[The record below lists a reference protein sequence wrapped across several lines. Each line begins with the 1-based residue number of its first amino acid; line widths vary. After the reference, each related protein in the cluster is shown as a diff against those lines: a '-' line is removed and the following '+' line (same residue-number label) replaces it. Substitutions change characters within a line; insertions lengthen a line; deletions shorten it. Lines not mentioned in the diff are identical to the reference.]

1 VSEED
6 QSPTSE
12 PAADLAAAVEA
23 VPDLLLA
30 DPEVEQ
36 SEADDE
42 SEGDEDDQPADELDA
57 SDDAVAEDAAED
69 EVDAGEEIELEP
81 AREEDRVGADSVIG
95 DYGVDAPGV
104 VRAVAWAAGIAFAI
118 TLIAAVA
125 NVLVL
130 MFVALAI
137 TILLTFEALSL
148 VWSSRVAKLRERVHI
163 VDGLVLGGD
172 ERVLDVGCGRG
183 LLLVEVARRLT
194 TGRVIGVDVWRD
206 ADQTENDPEFPL
218 VNAEIEQVDECAL
231 VTTADARSLPF
242 ENESFDAV
250 VSSMALHNIGDY
262 EGRVNALREIDR
274 VLAPGGKLV
283 VADFQSTAQYV
294 EALRSCDWDD
304 VERSRRIFRMFPPV
318 HYVTGTKPGGPVPEE
333 ITEPE
338 LDEEPEA
345 AATDDATDDS
355 VELDDELETTTEER
369 DDSIWAPPVDEEP
382 EVEEPAPAVVEPELP
397 AEAPAPAPED
407 VELEM
412 LRYNA
417 LVTDSPVPPKPTP
430 AKPPAADVAAPAD
443 DTAADDALE
452 VDEKVTES

>member
-6 QSPTSE
+6 QAPASE
-12 PAADLAAAVEA
+12 PAVDLAAAVEA

-30 DPEVEQ
+30 DPDEEQ

-42 SEGDEDDQPADELDA
+42 AEGDEDDQPADEV
-57 SDDAVAEDAAED
+57 AVAADDAED
-69 EVDAGEEIELEP
+69 EGDEIEP

-163 VDGLVLGGD
+163 VNGLVLGGD

-242 ENESFDAV
+242 GDESFDAV
-250 VSSMALHNIGDY
+250 VSSMSLHNIGDY

-283 VADFQSTAQYV
+283 VVDFQSTAQYV
-294 EALRSCDWDD
+294 EALRSCDWAD
-304 VERSRRIFRMFPPV
+304 VDRSRRIFRMFPPV
-318 HYVTGTKPGGPVPEE
+318 HYVTGTKPGGPEPEE
-333 ITEPE
+333 IAEPE

-345 AATDDATDDS
+345 TATDDATDDA
-355 VELDDELETTTEER
+355 VELDDEPETTTEER
-369 DDSIWAPPVDEEP
+369 DDSIWAPPELDEEP
-382 EVEEPAPAVVEPELP
+382 EPDPDPDPEVDEPVAAVVEPEET
-397 AEAPAPAPED
+397 AEVPAPTPSPEE

-417 LVTDSPVPPKPTP
+417 LVTDTSVPAKPTP
-430 AKPPAADVAAPAD
+430 AKPAAANVAVSAD
-443 DTAADDALE
+443 DDAVE
-452 VDEKVTES
+452 ADEKVTES